1 MASQMTSGGGFGE
14 ISPLV
19 RGSSGAAGGGAGG
32 ESSIG
37 PGSAAGGPS
46 IETVRFVN
54 SIKLT
59 NVVATVNLD
68 CKPELKSIALG
79 ARNAEYNPRRFP
91 AVIMHIKDP
100 KSAALIFSSGKM
112 VVTGTRSEEDSL
124 RAAQKYTS
132 IMRRLKCAANCTE
145 FRVQNMT
152 ASCDIGF
159 PIRLEGLVMD
169 QPRFCSYEPEL
180 FPGLV
185 YRMYNPKIVLLIFV
199 SGRIIITGAKTKR
212 DMDAALEKL
221 HPILL
226 EYRKLPMAP
235 SMVVVGSGEEGGRE
249 GEGEGGGGIGGGRG
263 GKRKR

>member
-1 MASQMTSGGGFGE
+1 MMSGGGVGG
-14 ISPLV
+14 ISPLM
-19 RGSSGAAGGGAGG
+19 RGSSGAVAGGGGGG
-32 ESSIG
+32 ESSMG
-37 PGSAAGGPS
+37 GGSAAGGPS
-46 IETVRFVN
+46 VETIRFVN

-91 AVIMHIKDP
+91 AVIMHIKEP

-124 RAAQKYTS
+124 RAAQKYTT
-132 IMRRLKCAANCTE
+132 IMKRLKCAANCTE

-226 EYRKLPMAP
+226 EYRKLTVAP
-235 SMVVVGSGEEGGRE
+235 PLAAMSSD
-249 GEGEGGGGIGGGRG
+249 GGGGGGGGKG

>member
-1 MASQMTSGGGFGE
+1 MASPMMSGSGGGVGG
-14 ISPLV
+14 ISPLM
-19 RGSSGAAGGGAGG
+19 RGSSGAVAGGGGGGG
-32 ESSIG
+32 ESSMG
-37 PGSAAGGPS
+37 GGSAAGGPS
-46 IETVRFVN
+46 VETIRFVN

-91 AVIMHIKDP
+91 AVIMHIKEP

-124 RAAQKYTS
+124 RAAQKYTT
-132 IMRRLKCAANCTE
+132 IMKRLKCAANCTE

-226 EYRKLPMAP
+226 EYRKLTVAP
-235 SMVVVGSGEEGGRE
+235 PPLPAAMGSD
-249 GEGEGGGGIGGGRG
+249 GGGGGGGKGGKG

>member
-1 MASQMTSGGGFGE
+1 MASPLMGGGGGL
-14 ISPLV
+14 SPIM
-19 RGSSGAAGGGAGG
+19 RSDAGPPAGHMEGGT
-32 ESSIG
+32 
-37 PGSAAGGPS
+37 GGPS
-46 IETVRFVN
+46 AETLRFVA

-68 CKPELKSIALG
+68 CKPDLKSIALG

-91 AVIMHIKDP
+91 AVIMHIKEP

-112 VVTGTRSEEDSL
+112 VVTGTRSETDSL
-124 RAAQKYTS
+124 QAAHKYTT
-132 IMRRLKCAANCTE
+132 IMKRLKCAANCTE

-199 SGRIIITGAKTKR
+199 SGRIIITGAKTRR

-226 EYRKLPMAP
+226 EYRKMPAAP
-235 SMVVVGSGEEGGRE
+235 SSVPVKEGPMSAG
-249 GEGEGGGGIGGGRG
+249 GGGRG
-263 GKRKR
+263 GVGKRKR